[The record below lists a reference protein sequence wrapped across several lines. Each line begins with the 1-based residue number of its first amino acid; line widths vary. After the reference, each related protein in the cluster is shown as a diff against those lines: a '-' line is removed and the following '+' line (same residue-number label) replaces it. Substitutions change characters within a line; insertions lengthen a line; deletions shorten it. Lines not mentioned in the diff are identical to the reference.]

1 MDGKF
6 CSNCGQENIEMNETF
21 WSFVSH
27 GIAHYFHY
35 DSKFRTTIR
44 PFLAKP
50 GQLTVDYFEGKRA
63 SQIPP
68 LSLYLFITL
77 IYFVFAPIFNK
88 QSSQF
93 YDYND
98 VLISEMDQKNP
109 KSIDWFY
116 LQFEKTYTRTAGT

>member
-1 MDGKF
+1 MTKHYRKENNCLNCGENVDGKF

-50 GQLTVDYFEGKRA
+50 GQLNCR
-63 SQIPP
+63 
-68 LSLYLFITL
+68 LF
-77 IYFVFAPIFNK
+77 
-88 QSSQF
+88 
-93 YDYND
+93 
-98 VLISEMDQKNP
+98 
-109 KSIDWFY
+109 
-116 LQFEKTYTRTAGT
+116 